1 MFLPLHD
8 GVPLRHMK
16 TPVVARA
23 LILACVLVHLVFAF
37 GPLSADEMVGGLGLI
52 PSVLFGFETLP
63 PGYPYVPTWMT
74 LLTNIFLHGSWLH
87 LIGNMLFLWVF
98 GDNVEDAMG
107 HLRFLAFFLLCGALA
122 SFAHAVASFSM
133 AGTSMPE
140 SFILLA
146 PQRPLIGASG
156 GVSGVVAAYVIL
168 YPRVRIWALFL
179 GGIPLRLPA
188 YWAIGFWFAMQLASA
203 VIGADEGVG
212 WFAHLGGFVAGAIL
226 TPLMRHRYDP
236 VLARA
241 AAQDVRSP
249 R

>member
-8 GVPLRHMK
+8 GVPLEHMK
-16 TPVVARA
+16 TPIVARS
-23 LILACVLVHLVFAF
+23 LIVACILVHLFVVY
-37 GPLSADEMVGGLGLI
+37 GPFDNVELAAGLGLI
-52 PSVLFGFETLP
+52 PAVLFGFDTLP
-63 PGYPYVPTWMT
+63 EGYPFVPVWMT
-74 LLTNIFLHGSWLH
+74 LVTNIFLHGSWFH

-107 HLRFLAFFLLCGALA
+107 HLRFLAFFLLCGVVA
-122 SFAHAVASFSM
+122 SLVHAVAAFLM
-133 AGTSMPE
+133 VGTSMPE
-140 SFILLA
+140 SFILPA

-188 YWAIGFWFAMQLASA
+188 YWAIGFWFAVQFVSA
-203 VIGADEGVG
+203 FFGSDEGVG
-212 WFAHLGGFVAGAIL
+212 WFAHLGGFIAGAIL
-226 TPLMRHRYDP
+226 IPLMRHRYDP

-241 AAQDVRSP
+241 AAQELKTP

>member
-16 TPVVARA
+16 TPVGTRSLIVA
-23 LILACVLVHLVFAF
+23 CTLVHLFYVF
-37 GPLSADEMVGGLGLI
+37 GPLTPDQMVGGLGLI

-63 PGYPYVPTWMT
+63 QGYPFVPVWMT
-74 LLTNIFLHGSWLH
+74 LLTNIFLHGSWFH

-107 HLRFLAFFLLCGALA
+107 HLRFLAFFLLCGAIA
-122 SFAHAVASFSM
+122 SFAHAIASFYM
-133 AGTSMPE
+133 VGPALPD

-146 PQRPLIGASG
+146 PERPLIGASG

-188 YWAIGFWFAMQLASA
+188 FWAIGFWFVIQLVSA
-203 VIGADEGVG
+203 ILGSDEGVG

-241 AAQDVRSP
+241 AAQELQSP

>member
-8 GVPLRHMK
+8 GVPLQHMK
-16 TPVVARA
+16 TPVAARS
-23 LILACVLVHLVFAF
+23 LIVGCTLIHLLFAF
-37 GPLSADEMVGGLGLI
+37 GPVGPDELVGGLGLI
-52 PSVLFGFETLP
+52 PAVLFGYETLP
-63 PGYPYVPTWMT
+63 AGYPFVPAWMT
-74 LLTNIFLHGSWLH
+74 LATNIFLHGSWFH

-107 HLRFLAFFLLCGALA
+107 HMRFLVFFVLCGVVASLTHALA
-122 SFAHAVASFSM
+122 SFYVAGASLPD
-133 AGTSMPE
+133 T
-140 SFILLA
+140 FILPT

-188 YWAIGFWFAMQLASA
+188 YWAIGFWFAVQFVSA
-203 VIGADEGVG
+203 FLGSDEGVG

-226 TPLMRHRYDP
+226 IPFMRHRYDP

-241 AAQDVRSP
+241 AAQELQSP

>member
-8 GVPLRHMK
+8 GVPLQHMK
-16 TPVVARA
+16 TPVVARS
-23 LILACVLVHLVFAF
+23 LIVACILVHLFF
-37 GPLSADEMVGGLGLI
+37 LYGPLSADEMVGGLGLI

-63 PGYPYVPTWMT
+63 EGYPFVPVWMT
-74 LLTNIFLHGSWLH
+74 PATNIFLHGSWFH
-87 LIGNMLFLWVF
+87 LIGNLLFLWVF

-107 HLRFLAFFLLCGALA
+107 HLRFLAFFLICGIAA
-122 SFAHAVASFSM
+122 SLVHAVASFSM
-133 AGTSMPE
+133 VGVSMPE
-140 SFILLA
+140 SFILPA

-156 GVSGVVAAYVIL
+156 GVSGIVAAYVIL

-188 YWAIGFWFAMQLASA
+188 YWAIGFWFGVQFVSA
-203 VIGADEGVG
+203 FFGSDEGVG
-212 WFAHLGGFVAGAIL
+212 WFAHLGGFIAGAIL
-226 TPLMRHRYDP
+226 IPLMRHRYDP

-241 AAQDVRSP
+241 AAQEWQTP